1 MSKPAAGGR
10 PGIAPLLA
18 RVLPLLVTLAGCMRG
33 AAPPAYV
40 AGPALEGPKHR
51 GGRAVFVRE
60 EDPDFLDPA
69 LSYGSYTGPVIESVF
84 RTLLDYANAP
94 GMAGT
99 RLVPELAQSLPEV
112 REGGTLY
119 CFRVRRDARFS
130 PPLRRHITAADFKY
144 AMERLYKVGSPGCNF
159 YRGIVGVRRV
169 LAGQNSV
176 IPGIIA
182 RGDSLYFR
190 LERPDPIFT
199 SVLALPFTAPVPREV
214 IERHPNDFSQH
225 TVATGPFMI
234 TEFIPRRRVVLVRNP
249 DYCGEPAWLDT
260 LELRLG
266 VSPLN
271 AVALIRR
278 GLADGGFFE
287 VPPGDFVR
295 LESDPYWKNQVMVAD
310 GINTEYLFMNAGI
323 KPFDDVRV
331 RQAVNW
337 ALDRRAIVKM
347 YAGKAT
353 VAGEFLPPSMPG
365 YEPLARYQG
374 PDTARARR
382 LLREAGYPQ
391 GVDVTLYGWT
401 VEPGPREL
409 ALVQQQLT
417 DVGIRVRLDLGE
429 TAGYTSMA
437 ENVSNHVAF
446 GIYGWYADYVDASNF
461 FDPLLNGHRIQAI
474 HNINLSLFDD
484 SKTNEMIER
493 AMATPDDSAR
503 IALYRKIDRRVM
515 DLAPVAPMIHLY
527 ESRLYSPRLG
537 GWYRHVTR
545 LIKLEQLYLKSA
557 PREPPVATRGSTRPA
572 HG

>member
-1 MSKPAAGGR
+1 MSPPPEHPSRRPSARRRAPAAVTELR
-10 PGIAPLLA
+10 RRSWPWALALAPLLMLLGCA
-18 RVLPLLVTLAGCMRG
+18 RTAVLPAY
-33 AAPPAYV
+33 PP
-40 AGPALEGPKHR
+40 GPELEQPKHR
-51 GGRAVFVRE
+51 GGHAVFVRE

-69 LSYGSYTGPVIESVF
+69 LSYGTYTGPVIETVF
-84 RTLLDYANAP
+84 RTLLDYANTP

-99 RLVPELAQSLPEV
+99 RLVPELAQSLPDV

-130 PPLRRHITAADFKY
+130 APLRRHITAADFKY

-169 LAGQNSV
+169 LAGQDSV

-234 TEFIPRRRVVLVRNP
+234 TEFVPRRRVVLVRNP
-249 DYCGEPAWLDT
+249 NYCGEPAWLDT
-260 LELRLG
+260 LDPRLG
-266 VSPLN
+266 VSPPT
-271 AVALIRR
+271 AGARIR
-278 GLADGGFFE
+278 
-287 VPPGDFVR
+287 
-295 LESDPYWKNQVMVAD
+295 
-310 GINTEYLFMNAGI
+310 
-323 KPFDDVRV
+323 
-331 RQAVNW
+331 
-337 ALDRRAIVKM
+337 
-347 YAGKAT
+347 
-353 VAGEFLPPSMPG
+353 
-365 YEPLARYQG
+365 
-374 PDTARARR
+374 
-382 LLREAGYPQ
+382 Q

-474 HNINLSLFDD
+474 HNINLSLFGD